1 MAQDQCRDRLGHPL
15 RGFGRPGCC
24 ARLADRSRS
33 GFVRNRLMTETPSDI
48 AEIVAELRVQHRD
61 LDDAI
66 HRLADSPAPDQLQL
80 TRLKKRKLRL
90 KDQIAYWESKLIPD
104 LDA

>member
-1 MAQDQCRDRLGHPL
+1 MCVEPQ
-15 RGFGRPGCC
+15 
-24 ARLADRSRS
+24 
-33 GFVRNRLMTETPSDI
+33 MTESPSDI
-48 AEIVAELRVQHRD
+48 AEIIAELQVQHRD

-66 HRLADSPAPDQLQL
+66 QRLAEAPAPDQLQL
-80 TRLKKRKLRL
+80 TRMKKRKLRL

>member
-1 MAQDQCRDRLGHPL
+1 
-15 RGFGRPGCC
+15 
-24 ARLADRSRS
+24 
-33 GFVRNRLMTETPSDI
+33 MTERPSDI
-48 AEIVAELRVQHRD
+48 AEIIAELQIQHRD

-66 HRLADSPAPDQLQL
+66 HRLTDSPAPDQLQL

-90 KDQIAYWESKLIPD
+90 KDQIIYWESKLIPD